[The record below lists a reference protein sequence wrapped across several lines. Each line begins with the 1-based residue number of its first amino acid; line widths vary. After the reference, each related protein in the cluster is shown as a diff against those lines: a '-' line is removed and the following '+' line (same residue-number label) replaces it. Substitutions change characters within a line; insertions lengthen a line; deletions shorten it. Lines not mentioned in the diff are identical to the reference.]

1 MQKVKRRSTTK
12 GSAGLRQFPSR
23 SLAKGLEILDL
34 LAGKQQAATL
44 RDIASHVALGKASTL
59 RLLRTLEEKG
69 YLKRDEAESYV
80 LSRPWSESSEHDRQ
94 SQVREAAVPVLTRLN
109 ARFGE
114 TVALAYLFDDVIR
127 VLEVMES
134 THHIRMSNYRG
145 GILQPYAS
153 SLGKAIAAFQ
163 TPDAIQRILYTYGI
177 FKFTSN
183 TLTDFRA
190 IHDEFESVRE
200 RGYATDREE
209 TVPGGACIG
218 VPIFGPDGEVRAS
231 FSISMPKARMTTELE
246 QTLPQFMK
254 ERGVEISATLK
265 VLSGVR

>member
-1 MQKVKRRSTTK
+1 MQKVKRRSIPRTS
-12 GSAGLRQFPSR
+12 GAARQFPSR

-34 LAGKQQAATL
+34 LAVRQQPAAL
-44 RDIASHVALGKASTL
+44 REISAHLALGKASTL
-59 RLLRTLEEKG
+59 RLLRTLEDMG
-69 YLKRDEAESYV
+69 YLKRDEAESY
-80 LSRPWSESSEHDRQ
+80 LLKRPWSVSAEHDRQ
-94 SQVREAAVPVLTRLN
+94 AQVREAALPVLAKLN

-127 VLEVMES
+127 VIEVLES

-163 TPDAIQRILYTYGI
+163 TPDLMQRILYTYGI

-183 TLTDFRA
+183 TLTDFRS
-190 IHDEFESVRE
+190 IHDEFGSVRE

-209 TVPGGACIG
+209 TVPGGSCIG
-218 VPIFGPDGEVRAS
+218 VPIFGPDGEVKAS
-231 FSISMPKARMTTELE
+231 FSISMPKARMTAELE
-246 QTLPQFMK
+246 QTLPQLMM
-254 ERGVEISATLK
+254 ERGEEISQTLK
-265 VLSGVR
+265 RLAAGG